1 MTGGFGTGAPG
12 QVTPALVTTQ
22 FDAHVT
28 PALVTAQD
36 GLPAQP
42 SPELLTE
49 QPEPGED
56 GVVPVAAGVVVADV
70 VVGVV
75 VARVVRVDAAVVL
88 VGGL

>member
-1 MTGGFGTGAPG
+1 VPWG
-12 QVTPALVTTQ
+12 QVRPALVTTQ

-36 GLPAQP
+36 GLPAQIN
-42 SPELLTE
+42 PELLTE

-56 GVVPVAAGVVVADV
+56 GVVPVAAGVVVVD

-75 VARVVRVDAAVVL
+75 VVAARVVRVDAAVVL
-88 VGGL
+88 VAAGR